1 MSILTINNAEFE
13 APNILEYSMTC
24 VGNGEVETC
33 TVEEILP
40 IDNYVNY
47 IGDMLL
53 TFDLI
58 SVNDLDIQLS
68 KNGEQYTLVNYIT
81 YSFNNNDILTLK
93 SAKDTTDSGA
103 NPINVSYNMYIYRD
117 PIDQNENN
125 GLPVLLNTVRI
136 NFNSP

>member
-1 MSILTINNAEFE
+1 MSVITITNAELEVPSILN
-13 APNILEYSMTC
+13 YYMTC

-40 IDNYVNY
+40 VNDYVTY
-47 IGDMLL
+47 TGDMLL

-58 SVNDLDIQLS
+58 SVNDLEIQLS

-93 SAKDTTDSGA
+93 SAKDTTDSGT
-103 NPINVSYNMYIYRD
+103 NTIDVSYNMNIYREAV
-117 PIDQNENN
+117 DQNENN
-125 GLPVLLNTVRI
+125 GNPVLLKTVLI
-136 NFNSP
+136 NFNSL